1 MSVLIVG
8 ISHRT
13 APVSLLERVT
23 LGLGDTG
30 EVLGQLETGV
40 VDEAVVLATCNRVE
54 VYADAEHFHP
64 GLDAVSDLLA
74 RRSGVP
80 LEDQGANVWR
90 CPRTRGTPSTPRRPS
105 PSSLAA
111 SWYCAS
117 W

>member
-40 VDEAVVLATCNRVE
+40 VDEAVVLAT
-54 VYADAEHFHP
+54 
-64 GLDAVSDLLA
+64 
-74 RRSGVP
+74 
-80 LEDQGANVWR
+80 
-90 CPRTRGTPSTPRRPS
+90 
-105 PSSLAA
+105 
-111 SWYCAS
+111 
-117 W
+117 